1 MSRAF
6 VKENSGNGGDELP
19 DRPISSHP
27 NYVTPQGMALI
38 DAELARLGSALLA
51 AGDDRAAIAHVQR
64 ELRYWRARRA
74 SAEVVPPPADASE
87 VRFGSRVTIQRGDGR
102 EQAWRIVGE
111 DEADPAAG
119 SLAYVAPLARAL
131 MGRRVGDLVEL
142 AGNEVE
148 ITKIAN

>member
-1 MSRAF
+1 
-6 VKENSGNGGDELP
+6 
-19 DRPISSHP
+19 
-27 NYVTPQGMALI
+27 
-38 DAELARLGSALLA
+38 
-51 AGDDRAAIAHVQR
+51 
-64 ELRYWRARRA
+64 
-74 SAEVVPPPADASE
+74 
-87 VRFGSRVTIQRGDGR
+87 VTIQRGDGR

>member
-6 VKENSGNGGDELP
+6 VKENSGIGGDELP

-74 SAEVVPPPADASE
+74 SAEVVPRCASD
-87 VRFGSRVTIQRGDGR
+87 QGR
-102 EQAWRIVGE
+102 RSS
-111 DEADPAAG
+111 AATART
-119 SLAYVAPLARAL
+119 SLAH
-131 MGRRVGDLVEL
+131 RRRG
-142 AGNEVE
+142 
-148 ITKIAN
+148 

>member
-1 MSRAF
+1 MCSA
-6 VKENSGNGGDELP
+6 NCATGGRGVP
-19 DRPISSHP
+19 APKSYR
-27 NYVTPQGMALI
+27 GALRI
-38 DAELARLGSALLA
+38 K
-51 AGDDRAAIAHVQR
+51 GDDP
-64 ELRYWRARRA
+64 ARR
-74 SAEVVPPPADASE
+74 
-87 VRFGSRVTIQRGDGR
+87 RR